1 MLPEKL
7 CEQNANKHLQNYVNE
22 CKCNSRN
29 EAALALQ
36 KMIAVAV
43 HALDLVNNGQMDT
56 VQ

>member
-1 MLPEKL
+1 M
-7 CEQNANKHLQNYVNE
+7 QMQ
-22 CKCNSRN
+22 SRN

>member
-1 MLPEKL
+1 MLPEKI
-7 CEQNANKHLQNYVNE
+7 CEQNAKLHLEHFVNE

-36 KMIAVAV
+36 KIIAVAV
-43 HALDLVNNGQMDT
+43 HALDLVENGQMDT